1 MGKEGPFS
9 RKAMAVRPRSAIS
22 APFLPPPPPRHTP
35 PSPCLNTLVGT
46 QTGPSGWKLPRTRST
61 TTMYWT
67 RAGAAPA
74 GAVANPVASTSAST
88 IQTTRFRTFIPP
100 ASKCVLPNDTSGP
113 TSPARPALAD
123 NPENRG
129 RSKCVGQPHDSQQ
142 QKEHGLHRQARCVGH
157 DHRRRDLDA
166 RDLDAQVGVRGRAG
180 GVAGIGHTQRQ
191 VRHGELAVQEPGDA
205 VRVRRRGAHRPL
217 PDGTHLEECE
227 DRARNWAV
235 IRRRQAR
242 LDGDLFA
249 HAHRGR
255 PGDAE
260 TGRDG
265 GDRPSRDHPQ
275 DSREDQENNG
285 RLHATTSCARAPGA
299 GSGTFAS
306 RTSHSEISGK
316 ILAKSA
322 YSRMNVA
329 HAPAVI
335 DHSTQ
340 GGWEVAP

>member
-22 APFLPPPPPRHTP
+22 ATFLPSFPISRPVAASRTSARHTTS
-35 PSPCLNTLVGT
+35 SPCLNTLVWT
-46 QTGPSGWKLPRTRST
+46 QTGPSGREAGGARAGPSGWKLPRTRST
-61 TTMYWT
+61 TTRYWT

-74 GAVANPVASTSAST
+74 GAVANPVATTSAST

-129 RSKCVGQPHDSQQ
+129 RSKCAGQPHDSQQ
-142 QKEHGLHRQARCVGH
+142 HKEHGLHRQAGGGGH
-157 DHRRRDLDA
+157 AHRRRALDA
-166 RDLDAQVGVRGRAG
+166 RDLDSQVGVRGRAG

-235 IRRRQAR
+235 I
-242 LDGDLFA
+242 
-249 HAHRGR
+249 
-255 PGDAE
+255 
-260 TGRDG
+260 
-265 GDRPSRDHPQ
+265 
-275 DSREDQENNG
+275 
-285 RLHATTSCARAPGA
+285 
-299 GSGTFAS
+299 
-306 RTSHSEISGK
+306 
-316 ILAKSA
+316 
-322 YSRMNVA
+322 
-329 HAPAVI
+329 
-335 DHSTQ
+335 
-340 GGWEVAP
+340 